1 MKKSLVIHI
10 LVILISAAAGSM
22 IAKTL
27 SDDYQNKLSPNRSI
41 KPASRTMCGFN
52 KFVADVQWMLFINY
66 CGSIDSI
73 KDQNVDEVYNRLAA
87 ILRNDPDFQKA
98 YEIGALMISIKKSD
112 KAVELLKQGTDNPR
126 LSTNW
131 KIPFLAGFVMNHNVP
146 KEKLAELIKGIKA
159 DSQWFFETAAKRS
172 SPPEPHVISSLMR
185 AKAEKLMN
193 KTWRPGIS
201 VVNEKHALLC
211 AWIDEATAS
220 TKIKAGAEEASF
232 SVVQSSTKDMNQK
245 LLQLAAQL
253 KKLYPDNQNV
263 LNTITYMK
271 TSCMKGQSAC
281 EACLATY
288 GAGDKFCSS
297 CGSPVAVYGICEKC
311 GVVKRGAHCSAC
323 GYPPK
328 EAEAPAKAPAKA
340 PEKK

>member
-10 LVILISAAAGSM
+10 LVMLVAAFAGWMLASNVSKSYDKISPA
-22 IAKTL
+22 
-27 SDDYQNKLSPNRSI
+27 RSI
-41 KPASRTMCGFN
+41 KPTSKTMCGFN
-52 KFVADVQWMLFINY
+52 KFIADVQWMLFINY

-98 YEIGALMISIKKSD
+98 YEIGALMISIKASD

-126 LSTNW
+126 LATNW

-146 KEKLAELIKGIKA
+146 KDKLGALVSKIKA
-159 DSQWFFETAAKRS
+159 DSQWFFAEAAKRS

-185 AKAEKLMN
+185 AKAEKLLN
-193 KTWRPGIS
+193 KKWKADPLIQ

-220 TKIKAGAEEASF
+220 TKIKAGAEEANF
-232 SVVQSSTKDMNQK
+232 SIVQSSVKDLTQK
-245 LLQLAAQL
+245 LLQMAAQL
-253 KKLYPDNQNV
+253 KKSYPDNPNV

-271 TSCMKGQSAC
+271 ANCLKGQSFC
-281 EACLATY
+281 DVCLAAY
-288 GAGDKFCSS
+288 APGDKFCSS
-297 CGSPVAVYGICEKC
+297 CGAQVQVYGVCEKC
-311 GVVKRGAHCSAC
+311 GAVKKGAHCSAC
-323 GYPPK
+323 GYPPQ
-328 EAEAPAKAPAKA
+328 AAAAPAKA